1 MRRMTNQQI
10 SFGGNGLWNAVARR
24 DARADGLFVYAVRS
38 TGVYCRPS
46 CPSRR
51 PHADRV
57 EFFPPGSMAEAAGY
71 RACRRCH
78 PESET
83 ARSAVSDRVV
93 RACQAV
99 ARRPDAHWTSAAIA
113 RAGQTSVPQ
122 LQRAFRRVLN
132 LTPKDYVAACR
143 RRRFLASLKNG
154 HRVTDAVY
162 EAGYGSPSRV
172 YGSIRMPGMTPATYG
187 RGGLGATIDWL
198 TIDSSIG
205 RILVAGTARGLCFVE
220 IDRDDTTL
228 VKTLRSEF
236 PAATIAD
243 EPAAAL
249 APLASAAKAIAE
261 AGSVPADLPLDIK
274 GTAFQW
280 RVWRAL
286 TEIPRGETRTYTEVA
301 SAIGEPSAVRAV
313 ARACATNP
321 VSLVVPCHRVVGRDG
336 SLRGYR
342 WGLGV
347 KRALIERERQR

>member
-1 MRRMTNQQI
+1 MRRMTNQETALA
-10 SFGGNGLWNAVARR
+10 GTGLWNAVARR

-51 PHADRV
+51 PNVDRV
-57 EFFPPGSMAEAAGY
+57 EFFPAGSMAEAAGY

-78 PESET
+78 PQSAV
-83 ARSAVSDRVV
+83 ARSASADRVV

-113 RAGQTSVPQ
+113 RAGQTSVLQ
-122 LQRAFRRVLN
+122 LQRAFRRVLD
-132 LTPKDYVAACR
+132 LSPKDYVAACR

-187 RGGLGATIDWL
+187 RGGLGATIEWMA
-198 TIDSSIG
+198 IDSSIG
-205 RILVAGTARGLCFVE
+205 RILVAGTKSGLCFVE
-220 IDRDDTTL
+220 IDRDDAAL
-228 VKTLRSEF
+228 VKTLRAEF

-243 EPAAAL
+243 KASTSLEAL
-249 APLASAAKAIAE
+249 ALAAKAIAE
-261 AGSVPADLPLDIK
+261 AGPVPANLPLDIQ

-286 TEIPRGETRTYTEVA
+286 TEIPRGETRTYTDIA
-301 SAIGEPSAVRAV
+301 NAIGKPNAVRAV
-313 ARACATNP
+313 AHACATNP
-321 VSLVVPCHRVVGRDG
+321 ISLVVPCHRVVGRDG
-336 SLRGYR
+336 TLRGYR